1 MFGQAISFGL
11 SLMPDINKIFGPPGT
26 GKTTYLLNVVDSE
39 LLSGTLPMSIGY
51 FSFTR
56 KAANEAR
63 DRAIAKFPA
72 LNERTDFP
80 YFRTLHSLAFRC
92 LGTRTDDIMQP
103 AHYKEFAVEAGIQ
116 LDLTKDE
123 EMGFIK
129 ADNPILNEVNLARI
143 KGLDLREHYNQSA
156 LDIEWRHFE
165 FVERTYRHYKHSRN
179 LLDFTDLLEMIV
191 GEPSRLPSLDVL
203 IVDEAQDLSR
213 LQWLMVEA
221 LSQRAKRTYLAGDDD
236 QAVFTWAGADVK
248 SFLSFQGHVTVLDQ
262 SYRVPMKIHTLAD
275 SIVQQIRQRQKK
287 TWKSRDVEGNVKTY
301 YRHEDVDISQG
312 QWLIMASTNYLLN
325 PIHEWLKGMGILF
338 ERNGI
343 PSLSP
348 QIAGAVVNWER
359 LRQGKQVTGEH
370 VATIYRYLD
379 ASAVA
384 RGQKTFSSGKKDE
397 LYSMDILKKY
407 FGLKID
413 TVWYEALSKISL
425 ETQEYLIALLRRGVK
440 LNHVPRIRLSTI
452 HGAKGGEADNVLL
465 LMDLS
470 PKFAK
475 EYARNPDN
483 VHRLFYVGITRAKQ
497 SLHLVLPKHIE
508 KGFRI

>member
-1 MFGQAISFGL
+1 
-11 SLMPDINKIFGPPGT
+11 
-26 GKTTYLLNVVDSE
+26 
-39 LLSGTLPMSIGY
+39 
-51 FSFTR
+51 
-56 KAANEAR
+56 
-63 DRAIAKFPA
+63 
-72 LNERTDFP
+72 
-80 YFRTLHSLAFRC
+80 
-92 LGTRTDDIMQP
+92 
-103 AHYKEFAVEAGIQ
+103 
-116 LDLTKDE
+116 
-123 EMGFIK
+123 
-129 ADNPILNEVNLARI
+129 
-143 KGLDLREHYNQSA
+143 
-156 LDIEWRHFE
+156 
-165 FVERTYRHYKHSRN
+165 
-179 LLDFTDLLEMIV
+179 
-191 GEPSRLPSLDVL
+191 
-203 IVDEAQDLSR
+203 
-213 LQWLMVEA
+213 
-221 LSQRAKRTYLAGDDD
+221 LAGDDD

-248 SFLSFQGHVTVLDQ
+248 SFLSFQGKITVLDQ
-262 SYRVPMKIHTLAD
+262 SYRVPTKIHTLAD
-275 SIVQQIRQRQKK
+275 SIVRQIRERQSK

-359 LRQGKQVTGEH
+359 LRKGKQVTGEH

-384 RGQKTFSSGKKDE
+384 RGHKTFRSGEKDE
-397 LYSMDILKKY
+397 LYDMDSLKRN
-407 FGLKID
+407 FGLLTD
-413 TVWYEALSKISL
+413 VVWHEALSKISL

-440 LNHVPRIRLSTI
+440 LNQAPRIRLSTI

>member
-1 MFGQAISFGL
+1 
-11 SLMPDINKIFGPPGT
+11 
-26 GKTTYLLNVVDSE
+26 
-39 LLSGTLPMSIGY
+39 
-51 FSFTR
+51 
-56 KAANEAR
+56 
-63 DRAIAKFPA
+63 
-72 LNERTDFP
+72 
-80 YFRTLHSLAFRC
+80 
-92 LGTRTDDIMQP
+92 
-103 AHYKEFAVEAGIQ
+103 
-116 LDLTKDE
+116 
-123 EMGFIK
+123 
-129 ADNPILNEVNLARI
+129 
-143 KGLDLREHYNQSA
+143 
-156 LDIEWRHFE
+156 
-165 FVERTYRHYKHSRN
+165 
-179 LLDFTDLLEMIV
+179 
-191 GEPSRLPSLDVL
+191 
-203 IVDEAQDLSR
+203 
-213 LQWLMVEA
+213 
-221 LSQRAKRTYLAGDDD
+221 
-236 QAVFTWAGADVK
+236 
-248 SFLSFQGHVTVLDQ
+248 
-262 SYRVPMKIHTLAD
+262 LAD
-275 SIVQQIRQRQKK
+275 SIVRQIRERQSK

-301 YRHEDVDISQG
+301 YRYEDVDISQG

-325 PIHEWLKGMGILF
+325 PVHEWLKGMGILF

-359 LRQGKQVTGEH
+359 LRQGKAISGEQ

-384 RGQKTFSSGKKDE
+384 RGHKTFRSGEKDE
-397 LYSMDILKKY
+397 LYDMDSLKRN
-407 FGLKID
+407 FGLLTDVI
-413 TVWYEALSKISL
+413 WHEALSKISL

-440 LNHVPRIRLSTI
+440 LNQAPRIRLSTI